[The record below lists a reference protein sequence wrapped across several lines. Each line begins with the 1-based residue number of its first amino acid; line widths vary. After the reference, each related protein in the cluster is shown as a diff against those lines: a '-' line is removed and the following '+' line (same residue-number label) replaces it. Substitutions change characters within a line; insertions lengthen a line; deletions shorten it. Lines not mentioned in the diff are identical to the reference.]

1 MDALTA
7 ALRVAGSG
15 LEAES
20 TRLRVVSE
28 NIANANSTGDTPGAD
43 PYARKTIAFETLVDR
58 HAPGAQVE
66 VDGIGTD
73 RAPFVQEYDP
83 SHPAADANGYVKL
96 PNVNPIIEM
105 ADMREANRSYRA
117 NLQVLQQA
125 RELIS
130 MTIDLMRARG

>member
-15 LEAES
+15 LQAES

-43 PYARKTIAFETLVDR
+43 PYARKTVAFEALVER
-58 HAPGAQVE
+58 GMPGAMARI
-66 VDGIGTD
+66 DGIGTD
-73 RAPFVQEYDP
+73 GAPFVQEYDP
-83 SHPAADANGYVKL
+83 SHPAADADGYVKM

-105 ADMREANRSYRA
+105 ADMREANRSYQA